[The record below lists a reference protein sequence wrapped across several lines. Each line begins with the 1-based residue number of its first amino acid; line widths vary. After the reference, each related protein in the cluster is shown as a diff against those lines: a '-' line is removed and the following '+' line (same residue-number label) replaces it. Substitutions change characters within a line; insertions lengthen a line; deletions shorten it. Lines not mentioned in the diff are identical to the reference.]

1 MITKA
6 PVLISSAAPRVI
18 HALTSK
24 NWAPAKDKSVA
35 PPLTKVT
42 EKDFTL

>member
-6 PVLISSAAPRVI
+6 AVLISSAAPRVI
-18 HALTSK
+18 HMLTPK
-24 NWAPAKDKSVA
+24 NRAAAEDKSVA
-35 PPLTKVT
+35 PIAKVT

>member
-6 PVLISSAAPRVI
+6 AVLISSAAPKVI
-18 HALTSK
+18 HVLTSK
-24 NWAPAKDKSVA
+24 NCALAKNKSVA